1 MNVALQNISPPDGN
15 IIVRKNDFD
24 QFPHTV
30 LLLNGLHQTRS
41 MWQIMEGRLRR
52 YNYGVC
58 SLNLS
63 NIYTE
68 HRFATLENQSQ
79 WLQDK
84 LDRLF
89 IKYDLEQIHIVGAST
104 GGLVA
109 RHMIQHL
116 DKGQR
121 VRSLCTLATPHHSAF
136 IGLLNTFIR
145 GTGLQRLKFPNFPTS
160 GFFGDG
166 QSTSFPIDVPITSIF
181 GTQDW
186 LSPWWTSVLRQD
198 THCSIKNIHLRSVRS
213 LDLSSDATAFEA
225 VREHLARVTET
236 LSISQ

>member
-1 MNVALQNISPPDGN
+1 MNVALQNIHPSDGN
-15 IIVRKNDFD
+15 VILRKNDFD

-41 MWQIMEGRLRR
+41 MWEIMEGRLRR

-68 HRFATLENQSQ
+68 HRFATLENQSL
-79 WLQDK
+79 WLHEK

-89 IKYDLEQIHIVGAST
+89 TKYDLEYIHLIGSST

-121 VRSLCTLATPHHSAF
+121 VRSLCTLASPHHSS
-136 IGLLNTFIR
+136 IMGLLNTFIR
-145 GTGLQRLKFPNFPTS
+145 GTGLQRLKFPNFPTI
-160 GFFGDG
+160 GFFDNE
-166 QSTSFPIDVPITSIF
+166 QPAPFPIDVPITSIF
-181 GTQDW
+181 GSQDW
-186 LSPWWTSVLRQD
+186 LSPWWTSVLRQE
-198 THCSIKNIHLRSVRS
+198 THRSIKNIHLRSVRS
-213 LDLSSDATAFEA
+213 LDLSSDAEAFEA
-225 VREHLARVTET
+225 VREHLNIATT
-236 LSISQ
+236 GLNATQ